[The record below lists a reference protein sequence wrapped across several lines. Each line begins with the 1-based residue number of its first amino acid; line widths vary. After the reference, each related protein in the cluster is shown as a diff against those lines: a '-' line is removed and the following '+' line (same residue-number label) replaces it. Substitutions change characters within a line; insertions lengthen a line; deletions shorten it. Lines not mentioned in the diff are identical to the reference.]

1 MQLNIQ
7 ETDNSSEVYHVPTS
21 KSALII
27 FTRNPEL
34 GKCKTRLAQTVGD
47 ESALTIY
54 KILLQHTVE
63 LSKDLAVDKFVYYSN
78 SVVKDDVWNEK
89 IFRKKKQDG
98 ANLGRRMNNAFLDL
112 FAMGYEKVLIIG
124 SDMYDLSKDDLEKA
138 FSCLEKNELV
148 IGPAHD
154 GGYYLLGM
162 KELHPSVFDNKN
174 WGANTV
180 LEDTMADMVTKSV
193 CKLQERNDIDVY
205 EDIIGLPIFQEFIE
219 KT

>member
-47 ESALTIY
+47 ESALAIY

-89 IFRKKKQDG
+89 RFPRLVCDG
-98 ANLGRRMNNAFLDL
+98 
-112 FAMGYEKVLIIG
+112 I
-124 SDMYDLSKDDLEKA
+124 
-138 FSCLEKNELV
+138 
-148 IGPAHD
+148 
-154 GGYYLLGM
+154 
-162 KELHPSVFDNKN
+162 
-174 WGANTV
+174 
-180 LEDTMADMVTKSV
+180 
-193 CKLQERNDIDVY
+193 
-205 EDIIGLPIFQEFIE
+205 
-219 KT
+219 